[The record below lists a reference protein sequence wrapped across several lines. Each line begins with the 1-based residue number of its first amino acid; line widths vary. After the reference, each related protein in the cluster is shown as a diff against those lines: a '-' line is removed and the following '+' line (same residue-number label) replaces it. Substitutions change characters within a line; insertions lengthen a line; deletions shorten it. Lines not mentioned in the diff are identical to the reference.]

1 MPDLNAR
8 FPSSLMRVSTWTRF
22 VDGSVPVV
30 VMRPERPAATPLPFL
45 LWFHGRTVDKETDP
59 GRYLRLVRAGI
70 GCIAVDLP
78 GHGERPEIS
87 MQDGS
92 RTAEVVEQAASEI
105 DGILADASA
114 GGFDPTRAVLGG
126 LSAGGMAAA
135 LRGCSHHPFRGFLL
149 EATTGDWSTLS
160 GRAGFPAVRV
170 ERLNPLTHLGSWRD
184 CPVLALHA
192 TLDAWIPIEGQ
203 RRFIAALQ
211 AKSARPASIELH
223 EYVRTDAPHEHMGF
237 GRMASDAKSRGTRF
251 IAACCGF
258 EGADLV

>member
-1 MPDLNAR
+1 MPNLHAR
-8 FPSSLMRVSTWTRF
+8 FPSSLLRVSQWTRF
-22 VDGSVPVV
+22 VRGSVPVV
-30 VMRPERPAATPLPFL
+30 VMRPENPAATPLPFL

-78 GHGERPEIS
+78 GHGERPDAS

-105 DGILADASA
+105 DGILADAAACGMDSA
-114 GGFDPTRAVLGG
+114 CGVLGG

-160 GRAGFPAVRV
+160 HRAGFPAAAV
-170 ERLNPLTHLGSWRD
+170 ERLNPLTHLDNWRD
-184 CPVLALHA
+184 CSALALHA
-192 TLDAWIPIEGQ
+192 TLDAWIPVDGQ

-211 AKSARPASIELH
+211 ARSAKPASIELH
-223 EYVRTDAPHEHMGF
+223 EYARTDAPHEHMGF
-237 GRMASDAKSRGTRF
+237 GKMASDAKSRGTRF
-251 IAACCGF
+251 IAACLNV
-258 EGADLV
+258 EVAEPS

>member
-114 GGFDPTRAVLGG
+114 GGFDATRAVLGG

-192 TLDAWIPIEGQ
+192 TLDAWVPIEGQ

-223 EYVRTDAPHEHMGF
+223 EYARTDAPHEHMGF

-251 IAACCGF
+251 IAACCGI
-258 EGADLV
+258 EAADLV

>member
-114 GGFDPTRAVLGG
+114 GGFDPARAVLGG

-160 GRAGFPAVRV
+160 GRAGFPAARV
-170 ERLNPLTHLGSWRD
+170 EKLNPLTHLGSWRD

-192 TLDAWIPIEGQ
+192 TLDAWVPIEGQ

-223 EYVRTDAPHEHMGF
+223 EYARTDAPHEHMGF

>member
-45 LWFHGRTVDKETDP
+45 LWFHGRTVAKETDP

-114 GGFDPTRAVLGG
+114 GGFDPARAVLGG

-170 ERLNPLTHLGSWRD
+170 EQLNPLTHLGSWRD

-192 TLDAWIPIEGQ
+192 TLDAWVPIEGQ

-223 EYVRTDAPHEHMGF
+223 EYARTDAPHEHMGF

-251 IAACCGF
+251 TAACCGF
-258 EGADLV
+258 EAADLV

>member
-1 MPDLNAR
+1 MPDLRAR
-8 FPSSLMRVSTWTRF
+8 FPSSLMRVSTWTRLA
-22 VDGSVPVV
+22 DGAVPVV
-30 VMRPERPAATPLPFL
+30 VIRPEHPAVTPLPFL
-45 LWFHGRTVDKETDP
+45 LWFHGRTVDKETDA

-78 GHGERPEIS
+78 GHGERPVAS

-105 DGILADASA
+105 DGIMADAPA
-114 GGFDPTRAVLGG
+114 FGFDPSRAVVGG

-135 LRGCSHHPFRGFLL
+135 LRGCSPHPFSGFLL
-149 EATTGDWSTLS
+149 EATTGDWSTLC
-160 GRAGFPAVRV
+160 GRPGFPASTVD
-170 ERLNPLTHLGSWRD
+170 RLNPITHLQGWRD

-192 TLDAWIPIEGQ
+192 TLDAWVPVEGQ

-211 AKSARPASIELH
+211 ARSAHPDSIALH
-223 EYVRTDAPHEHMGF
+223 EYARTDAPHEHMGF

-251 IAACCGF
+251 ISSCCRV
-258 EGADLV
+258 ELTDPA

>member
-22 VDGSVPVV
+22 VHGSVPVV

-45 LWFHGRTVDKETDP
+45 LWFHGRTVNKETDP

-78 GHGERPEIS
+78 GHGERPDAS

-105 DGILADASA
+105 DGIHADAA
-114 GGFDPTRAVLGG
+114 AAGFDPSCSVLGG

-149 EATTGDWSTLS
+149 EATTGDWGTLC
-160 GRAGFPAVRV
+160 GRPGFPAAAV
-170 ERLNPLTHLGSWRD
+170 ERLNPLTHLAGWRD
-184 CPVLALHA
+184 SPVLALHA
-192 TLDAWIPIEGQ
+192 TLDEWIPVDGQ

-211 AKSARPASIELH
+211 AKSAHPASIELH
-223 EYVRTDAPHEHMGF
+223 EYARTDAPHEHMGF
-237 GRMASDAKSRGTRF
+237 GRMASDATSRGTRF
-251 IAACCGF
+251 TAACCGV
-258 EGADLV
+258 EVQDPA

>member
-8 FPSSLMRVSTWTRF
+8 FPSSLMRVSTWTRL
-22 VDGSVPVV
+22 VNGSVPVV
-30 VMRPERPAATPLPFL
+30 MMRPEKSTQAPLPFL

-78 GHGERPEIS
+78 GHGERPDAS

-105 DGILADASA
+105 DGILADASVA
-114 GGFDPTRAVLGG
+114 GFDPTCTVLGG

-135 LRGCSHHPFRGFLL
+135 LRGCSDHPFRGFLL
-149 EATTGDWSTLS
+149 EATTGDWSTLC
-160 GRAGFPAVRV
+160 GRAGFPSAAV
-170 ERLNPLTHLGSWRD
+170 ERLNPLTHLVGWRE

-192 TLDAWIPIEGQ
+192 TLDEWIPVEGQ

-211 AKSARPASIELH
+211 AKSVRGASIELH
-223 EYVRTDAPHEHMGF
+223 EYARTDAPHEHMGF

-251 IAACCGF
+251 IAACCGV
-258 EGADLV
+258 ELADSL